1 MFTPRTRMFAGLLTA
16 GLAATAVLAQDA
28 TVGVENAP
36 ESSPL
41 AFARSQAKAAA
52 AEAAAKAAEA
62 SGGRVIGGEVAAEGA
77 WPWQVALMVAG
88 APVEP
93 NAQFCGGTMIL
104 DQWVLTAAHCVEEP
118 NANGEFSVVTPD
130 NFEVFIGSNVLRAGT
145 GDKIAV
151 QAIFMHPDY
160 DRKAF
165 NNDIALVKLARSP
178 NVPFK
183 TIQVPTA
190 ELGTIIDQPGVPSLV
205 TGWGLIDGMV
215 RPEEMRQGKI
225 EILPRD
231 QCNGFMIDLRAK
243 FAAKGFSEAVDVF
256 GLKEADAQQAWNM
269 LIDLAPLPLSENMLC
284 SGTYE
289 GGRTSCS
296 GDSGGPLVVPMS
308 DGSYVQAGVVSWG
321 LSNSTGRGC
330 NEKAQFS
337 AYTKVSNYVPWL
349 EQTIANN

>member
-1 MFTPRTRMFAGLLTA
+1 MFAGVVITGLVTA
-16 GLAATAVLAQDA
+16 GLAATAALAQDA
-28 TVGVENAP
+28 TAETAVPTENAP
-36 ESSPL
+36 I
-41 AFARSQAKAAA
+41 AFARSQAKANAA
-52 AEAAAKAAEA
+52 AAAAKAAEA

-88 APVEP
+88 VPVEP

-104 DQWVLTAAHCVEEP
+104 DEWVLTAAHCVEEP
-118 NANGEFSVVTPD
+118 DANGVMTMVTPD
-130 NFEVFIGSNVLRAGT
+130 NFEVFLGSNVLRQGV

-160 DRKAF
+160 DRNEF
-165 NNDIALVKLARSP
+165 DSDIALVKLVRKP
-178 NVPFK
+178 NVPFT

-190 ELGTIIDQPGVPSLV
+190 ELGAQLDQPGVPSFV

-215 RPEEMRQGKI
+215 RPEEMRQGRI
-225 EILPRD
+225 EVLPRD
-231 QCNGFMIDLRAK
+231 QCNGFMMDLRAK
-243 FAAKGFSEAVDVF
+243 GASRGFSEAVEVF
-256 GLKEADAQQAWNM
+256 GLKDADAQQAWTMIVN
-269 LIDLAPLPLSENMLC
+269 LAPLPLTENMLC

-289 GGRTSCS
+289 GGRTSCN

-321 LSNSTGRGC
+321 LTGSSGRGC
-330 NEKAQFS
+330 NETAQFS
-337 AYTKVSNYVPWL
+337 AYTKVSNFLPWL

>member
-1 MFTPRTRMFAGLLTA
+1 
-16 GLAATAVLAQDA
+16 
-28 TVGVENAP
+28 
-36 ESSPL
+36 
-41 AFARSQAKAAA
+41 
-52 AEAAAKAAEA
+52 
-62 SGGRVIGGEVAAEGA
+62 
-77 WPWQVALMVAG
+77 MVAG
-88 APVEP
+88 APTVP

-118 NANGEFSVVTPD
+118 DANGVMTMVSPGSLDIFV
-130 NFEVFIGSNVLRAGT
+130 GSNVLREGV
-145 GDKIAV
+145 GDRIPV

-160 DRKAF
+160 DRTEF

-178 NVPFK
+178 SVPFQ
-183 TIQVPTA
+183 TIQVPTP
-190 ELGTIIDQPGVPSLV
+190 ELGAVIDQPGVPSIV
-205 TGWGLIDGMV
+205 TGWGLINGMT

-243 FAAKGFSEAVDVF
+243 FASKGFSEVVDVF
-256 GLKEADAQQAWNM
+256 GLKEADAQQAWET
-269 LIDLAPLPLSENMLC
+269 LINLAPLPLSENMLC

-321 LSNSTGRGC
+321 LTGSTGKGC
-330 NEKAQFS
+330 NELAQFS